1 MRYEQK
7 TYRPKESEIKQ
18 RWYEID
24 AEGKVL
30 GRMSTKIAT
39 ILMGKDRPDFT
50 TNLDTGA
57 FVIVVNA
64 EKIVLTGD
72 KINKKIYRTF
82 SQYPGHMKEVKAK
95 DVLAKKPEKIVKL
108 AVKRMLPKTRMGK
121 AYFEK
126 LKVYAGPDHPHQAQ
140 KPEKIDV

>member
-7 TYRPKESEIKQ
+7 TYRPKVSEVENK
-18 RWYEID
+18 WYVID
-24 AEGKVL
+24 AKGKVL
-30 GRMSTKIAT
+30 GRMSTKIAMM
-39 ILMGKDRPDFT
+39 LMGKDKPDFT
-50 TNLDTGA
+50 TNIDTGA
-57 FVIVVNA
+57 FVVVVNA
-64 EKIVLTGD
+64 EKVVLTGQKLD
-72 KINKKIYRTF
+72 KKIYRTF
-82 SQYPGHMKEVKAK
+82 SQYPGHMKETNAREI
-95 DVLAKKPEKIVKL
+95 LSKKPEKLVKL